1 MTVTT
6 KEPFSH
12 NQHDPREGKQ
22 TNSFSHRDPLRGEGG
37 RSGWVGVFIR
47 ACAY

>member
-6 KEPFSH
+6 KKPFSH